1 MMESINLSQVL
12 LWFAGF
18 GAALLLSPLLGGIIN
33 KVKAFFAGR
42 KGPRIL
48 QLYYDMAKLLK
59 KGSIRST
66 TSGGLVGVFPLL
78 NVTALLTAAL
88 LLPFAFAAS
97 PFSFE
102 GDILL
107 FLYLLGFGRV
117 ITTLGALDTG
127 SSFEGMGASR
137 ELQFSVLAE
146 LAFLGIAAFLVIE
159 TKEYALSTMLTGT
172 HAGLHILAEICA
184 AFALF
189 IVLLAESCR
198 VPFDDP
204 ETHLELTMI
213 HEAMVLDNGGPGLA
227 FIHYGA
233 SLKLWML
240 STFLVS
246 MLLPGCTAY
255 ASPWIG
261 LILQIAVIF
270 CVAVLIGILES
281 TTARYRFLKVPQM
294 LLAAFAFSAAAL
306 LLLIFQGVK

>member
-1 MMESINLSQVL
+1 MNESFFCWVVT
-12 LWFAGF
+12 FALTLF
-18 GAALLLSPLLGGIIN
+18 LCPLLGGIIN

-42 KGPRIL
+42 KGPRVL

-59 KGSIRST
+59 KGSIRSL
-66 TSGGLVGVFPLL
+66 TSGGLVRLFPVL

-88 LLPFAFAAS
+88 LLPFALQIS
-97 PFSFE
+97 PLAFC

-117 ITTLGALDTG
+117 LTTLGALDTG

-146 LAFLGIAAFLVIE
+146 LAFLGIVAFLAIQ
-159 TKEYALSTMLTGT
+159 TRSFSLSAMLAGT
-172 HAGLHILAEICA
+172 HAGIHILATICA
-184 AFALF
+184 GFALF

-213 HEAMVLDNGGPGLA
+213 HEAMVLDNGGPDLA

-233 SLKLWML
+233 SLKLWLL

-246 MLLPGCTAY
+246 MLLPAGEMF
-255 ASPWIG
+255 ASIWIA
-261 LILQIAVIF
+261 IPVQIAAVF
-270 CVAVLIGILES
+270 AVAVLIGLLES

-294 LLAAFAFSAAAL
+294 LLAAFAFSAIAL
-306 LLLIFQGVK
+306 LLLLFQGVN

>member
-1 MMESINLSQVL
+1 MNIPAEQYISWAVF
-12 LWFAGF
+12 FAASLF
-18 GAALLLSPLLGGIIN
+18 LCPLLGGIIN

-42 KGPRIL
+42 KGPRLL

-66 TSGGLVGVFPLL
+66 TATGLVGLFPAI
-78 NVTALLTAAL
+78 NIAALLSASL
-88 LLPFAFAAS
+88 LLPFALHIS
-97 PFSFE
+97 PLAFE

-107 FLYLLGFGRV
+107 FLYLLGLGRV
-117 ITTLGALDTG
+117 MTTLGALDTG

-146 LAFLGIAAFLVIE
+146 LAFLGITAFLVI
-159 TKEYALSTMLTGT
+159 LTGSYSLSEMLCGVDAT
-172 HAGLHILAEICA
+172 DHVLAIL
-184 AFALF
+184 FAVFSLF
-189 IVLLAESCR
+189 IVLLVESCR

-213 HEAMVLDNGGPGLA
+213 HEAMVLDNGGPDLA

-233 SLKLWML
+233 SLKLWIL

-246 MLLPGCTAY
+246 ILLPAGTCFAD
-255 ASPWIG
+255 PWTG
-261 LILQIAVIF
+261 PLLQVIAIF
-270 CVAVLIGILES
+270 GVAVLIGLLES

-294 LLAAFAFSAAAL
+294 LLAAFAFSAIAL
-306 LLLIFQGVK
+306 LLLLFHGVN